1 MQVKLY
7 YLWLL
12 LFGLTQLGEYIH
24 SLNRAVGQEMIAGF
38 LNNMPLILDELQV
51 VSNKNGY
58 DDVIYQLCEGVGR
71 IRGHKGGGVQD
82 MLTWSNT
89 ILTTGEQPITN
100 AQSGTGAFLRVLDID
115 LQR

>member
-1 MQVKLY
+1 
-7 YLWLL
+7 
-12 LFGLTQLGEYIH
+12 
-24 SLNRAVGQEMIAGF
+24 MIAGF

-100 AQSGTGAFLRVLDID
+100 AQSSSFLEGTLIAKMTSYLKTHEN
-115 LQR
+115 